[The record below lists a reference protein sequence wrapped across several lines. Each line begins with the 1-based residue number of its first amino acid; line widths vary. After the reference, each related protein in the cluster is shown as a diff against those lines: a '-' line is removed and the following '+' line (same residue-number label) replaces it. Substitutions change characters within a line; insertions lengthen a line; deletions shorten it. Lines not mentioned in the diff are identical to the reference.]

1 VAEALARAVADSRA
15 RRAPVP
21 TLAPMPTPLERLR
34 AALADRYRVDEE
46 IGAGGMATVYRAH
59 DLRHERDVA
68 IKVLHPDLGAALGGE
83 RFLTE
88 IRTTARLQHPHI
100 LPLLD
105 SGDADGLL
113 FYVMPLVTGET
124 LRARLE
130 REQQLPIAD
139 AVQIAREV
147 ADALGHAHAL
157 GVIHRDIKPE
167 NILLQGGHALVADF
181 GIALAVQTAGGQR
194 MTQTGLSLGTPQYM
208 SPEQAM
214 GERAIDARSDIYALA
229 AVTYEMIAGEAPFTG
244 PSVQAIVARLL
255 SESPRSLGAQRKSV
269 PEHVDAAVLQALEKL
284 PADRFATATEFSAA
298 LASGTG
304 ARAITRATAVAGPL
318 GLSPRASGLLM
329 AGLAVMAVSAVG
341 FALSS
346 RAAQEPPRVA
356 RFELSARDG
365 QQLVAPGG
373 TRFAWSP
380 DGQEYVYTGVGPGAT
395 VLWSRKL
402 NALDAA
408 PIRGAENATSP
419 TFSPDG
425 RTIAFV
431 TVAPFTVSVVPRGG
445 GQARAIVK
453 DGIAA
458 GGGVTWSDDGFLYFD
473 AGPGL
478 ARVAPDG
485 SAYEMVLPLDT
496 AEKETGV
503 AWPRALPN
511 GRGILVRVRREAE
524 SMSDW
529 SVVVLDLRDRS
540 RKELVRGIFAIYS
553 PRTEHLVWATGDGTV
568 MAQRFDLDRLE
579 LLGDPVQLWSGLAIG
594 GFGAVD
600 LVLAST
606 GDLLYVQGSSAG
618 ANGRL
623 TWVDRA
629 GAGTAADT
637 ASVDGLVRSMVL
649 SPNGASVALAMERQ
663 SDVSSFGRIWV
674 GSMGGGP
681 LQLVTTENAIART
694 PVWTPDSRSVIY
706 VSQGASQ
713 IRRRRTGGGGDAE
726 LIATVPRG
734 VVGLALHPS
743 GSSLVLLAE
752 DSGER
757 RRELLTLQLDGDR
770 VPTALGIE
778 GGVNLEPPYFSPD
791 GRWLAYVSPLS
802 GRDEVYV
809 SPYPDVTSGRVQ
821 VSANGGGAPRWNPRG
836 GELFYV
842 GDDGGIV
849 AVRFSTSGGF
859 RVTATERL
867 FAPLDYR
874 AGESRVFYEPAP
886 DGQRF
891 LMLNMGGR
899 GGESRPVI
907 VQNFTEEL
915 RARVP

>member
-1 VAEALARAVADSRA
+1 
-15 RRAPVP
+15 
-21 TLAPMPTPLERLR
+21 MPTPLERLR
-34 AALADRYRVDEE
+34 AALADRYRVDDE

-214 GERAIDARSDIYALA
+214 GERTIDARSDIYALA

-298 LASGTG
+298 LAGGGG
-304 ARAITRATAVAGPL
+304 ARPITRTTAAAGPL
-318 GLSPRASGLLM
+318 GLSPRASGLLI
-329 AGLAVMAVSAVG
+329 AGLAVVAVG
-341 FALSS
+341 AVAFALRS
-346 RAAQEPPRVA
+346 RSAQDPPRVT
-356 RFELSARDG
+356 RFELTTRDG
-365 QQLVAPGG
+365 QQLVTPGG

-380 DGQEYVYTGVGPGAT
+380 DGQEYVYTGSGIGAT

-402 NALDAA
+402 DALEATA
-408 PIRGAENATSP
+408 IRGTENATSP

-425 RTIAFV
+425 RTIAFI
-431 TVAPFTVSVVPRGG
+431 TVAPFSVSVVPRSG
-445 GQARAIVK
+445 GQPRAIVK

-458 GGGVTWSDDGFLYFD
+458 GGGVAWGEDGFLYFD

-478 ARVAPDG
+478 ARVSPDG
-485 SAYEMVLPLDT
+485 SGYEMMMPLDT
-496 AEKETGV
+496 AAREVGL
-503 AWPRALPN
+503 AWPRALPK
-511 GRGILVRVRREAE
+511 GRGVLMRVRRTAE
-524 SMSDW
+524 GMSDW

-540 RKELVRGIFAIYS
+540 RKELARGVFAIYS
-553 PRTEHLVWATGDGTV
+553 PTTEHLIWVTGDGTL
-568 MAQRFDLDRLE
+568 MAQRFDLNRLE
-579 LLGDPVQLWSGLAIG
+579 LTGEPARLWDGLAIG

-600 LVLAST
+600 LALSSA
-606 GDLLYVQGSSAG
+606 GDLLYVQGSAAS

-629 GAGTAADT
+629 GTGTTADT
-637 ASVDGLVRSMVL
+637 AVVDGLVRSMVL
-649 SPNGASVALAMERQ
+649 SPNGASVALVMERQ
-663 SDVSSFGRIWV
+663 SDVTSLSRIWV

-681 LQLVTTENAIART
+681 LQLVTTENSSART
-694 PVWTPDSRSVIY
+694 PVWSADSRSLIY
-706 VSQGASQ
+706 ASAQGSQ
-713 IRRRRTGGGGDAE
+713 ILRRRTGGGGDAE
-726 LIATVPRG
+726 LIASVPRG
-734 VVGLALHPS
+734 VVGLTAHPS
-743 GSSLVLLAE
+743 GRSIVLLAE

-757 RRELLTLQLDGDR
+757 RRELLGLEMDGDR
-770 VPTALGIE
+770 VPTTLGISA
-778 GGVNLEPPYFSPD
+778 GVNTEPPYLSPD

-809 SPYPDVTSGRVQ
+809 SPYPDLLSGRIQ

-842 GDDGGIV
+842 GDDGAIV
-849 AVRFSTSGGF
+849 SVRFSTSEEF
-859 RVTATERL
+859 RVTATEQL
-867 FAPLDYR
+867 FTPQDYR
-874 AGESRVFYEPAP
+874 GGPSRVFYEPAP

-891 LMLNMGGR
+891 LMMNIGGR
-899 GGESRPVI
+899 GGESRPVV
-907 VQNFTEEL
+907 VQHFTEEL